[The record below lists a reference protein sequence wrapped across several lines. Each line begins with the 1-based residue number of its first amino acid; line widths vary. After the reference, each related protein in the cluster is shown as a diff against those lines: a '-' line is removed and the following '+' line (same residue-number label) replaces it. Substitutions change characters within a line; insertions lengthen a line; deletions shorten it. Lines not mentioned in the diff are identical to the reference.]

1 MKKLLL
7 TMAALSLTSFSFA
20 QDFGFGDSDFGGS
33 DDFGGSSFEESSAPS
48 VAISGEVGASARAW
62 GGPKNKETGK
72 EDTQGSTKVYDLS
85 KSDVEAGAYANLEL
99 NYEGDY
105 TGANLKLKLDNS
117 TLTENKEDVID
128 EVYATGSFKEGRFQL
143 KAGKMKEVWG
153 KGDKVHVLDN
163 FNANDYSDFIFPDYI
178 DRRLG
183 EVMFKATANLSWDY
197 NLKLEGIYTP
207 WMTPDRFAT
216 SGKFV
221 PNKQKGIT
229 SRVTNAAMAN
239 YSEYLL
245 AVKEA
250 DVLAATASTWEKEAS
265 IAQEQL
271 TAHIKNGGS
280 ATDSTG
286 IALGAKLQAALDNIY
301 ATAKTSVDSGTLN
314 TYFEKTLGANYDVI
328 AAGLAAN
335 STFTSMLKTQTGID
349 VANNA
354 AGVKTVIAMG
364 LADTAVSKATSGAVT
379 TTSKNGANIYK
390 QYITDTVT
398 YVNTKQT
405 LALSN
410 MSSLNSNGDAL
421 YPNTKTLRYG
431 QAGVRLTGTFAG
443 IDWGTSYYY
452 GHYKQ
457 PSFNAGKLT
466 TYMQKYLANETIED
480 DDKFL
485 QYDQLQ
491 VFGLEAAFVLWKFNT
506 RWEFAYNMTQD
517 KDGTNQAIHNDS
529 IAWVAG
535 FDIDIPLHNLNLNVQ
550 ETGSMILKKDKIIE
564 GNTFDVDY
572 NSDNKYTRNKVIVL
586 LSDKFLNEKL
596 TVEAQGIYGI
606 ECKEYVIVPKIEYN
620 VSEGLTLTAKG
631 AYIFSDNENG
641 EFYNFTAGTEHNDR
655 TFVELSV
662 KYQF

>member
-1 MKKLLL
+1 
-7 TMAALSLTSFSFA
+7 MAALSLTSFSFA
-20 QDFGFGDSDFGGS
+20 QDFGFGDSDFGSS
-33 DDFGGSSFEESSAPS
+33 DDFGSSSFEESSSAPT

-62 GGPKNKETGK
+62 GGTKNKETGK
-72 EDTQGSTKVYDLS
+72 EDTQGYKKAYDLS
-85 KSDVEAGAYANLEL
+85 KSDVETGAYANLEL

-163 FNANDYSDFIFPDYI
+163 FNANDFSDFIFPDYI

-229 SRVTNAAMAN
+229 SSVTNAAMKN
-239 YSEYLL
+239 YSEYLM

-250 DVLAATASTWEKEAS
+250 DVMASVASTWKSEYEIASKKAESLASAGDTSSANYTSAKAAADAAAGKLLAMATQTASTGALDSYLNSMFGDKTSVIVAGVKA
-265 IAQEQL
+265 AQPTVLL
-271 TAHIKNGGS
+271 TDDMAK
-280 ATDSTG
+280 AA
-286 IALGAKLQAALDNIY
+286 IALGQADAGIATATGNKITSTYKDGKNIY
-301 ATAKTSVDSGTLN
+301 
-314 TYFEKTLGANYDVI
+314 ER
-328 AAGLAAN
+328 
-335 STFTSMLKTQTGID
+335 
-349 VANNA
+349 
-354 AGVKTVIAMG
+354 
-364 LADTAVSKATSGAVT
+364 
-379 TTSKNGANIYK
+379 
-390 QYITDTVT
+390 YITDTVT
-398 YVNTKQT
+398 YVNTQQT

-421 YPNTKTLRYG
+421 YPNTRTLRYG
-431 QAGVRLTGTFAG
+431 QAGVRLTGTLAG

-466 TYMQKYLANETIED
+466 TYMQKYLANQTIEE

-491 VFGLEAAFVLWKFNT
+491 VFGLEAAFVLWKLNT

-550 ETGSMILKKDKIIE
+550 ETGSLILKKDKIIE
-564 GNTFDVDY
+564 GNTYDVDY

-620 VSEGLTLTAKG
+620 VSEGLSLAAKG